1 MDITHVLLQSF
12 GEKIELACSLLLIG
26 SFSILA
32 GGLSTTAMVKIQV
45 VDVNDNRPTFYPR
58 EYNVSLRERETVN
71 SPVVVVVATDKDA
84 GKYGTVRYAIVAG
97 NEEGLFRV
105 EMSSGEVF
113 LTQPLTRARLAH
125 RLNIS
130 ATDGGGLR
138 SAHDAEVLV
147 TVIDSNHQPPIFENN
162 RYLFS
167 VREDAQRNSV
177 IGTVSASSV
186 TGKSMDLLIFF
197 FKNSF
202 LNYSL
207 RFE

>member
-1 MDITHVLLQSF
+1 
-12 GEKIELACSLLLIG
+12 
-26 SFSILA
+26 
-32 GGLSTTAMVKIQV
+32 MVKIQV
-45 VDVNDNRPTFYPR
+45 VDVNDNRPMFYPR
-58 EYNVSLRERETVN
+58 EYNVSLRERESVN

-84 GKYGTVRYAIVAG
+84 GKYGAVRYAIVAG

-113 LTQPLTRARLAH
+113 LMQPLTRARLAH

-147 TVIDSNHQPPIFENN
+147 TVIDSSHQPPIFENN

-186 TGKSMDLLIFF
+186 TGKWTICYIFF
-197 FKNSF
+197 FFPIWDLF
-202 LNYSL
+202 LSCKDVQKMLSTLSEKYAMGTNAL
-207 RFE
+207 

>member
-1 MDITHVLLQSF
+1 MEVF
-12 GEKIELACSLLLIG
+12 P
-26 SFSILA
+26 FLA

-186 TGKSMDLLIFF
+186 TGKSMDLIFF
-197 FKNSF
+197 Y
-202 LNYSL
+202 L
-207 RFE
+207 

>member
-1 MDITHVLLQSF
+1 
-12 GEKIELACSLLLIG
+12 
-26 SFSILA
+26 
-32 GGLSTTAMVKIQV
+32 MVKIQV
-45 VDVNDNRPTFYPR
+45 VDVNDNRPMFYPR
-58 EYNVSLRERETVN
+58 EYNVSLRERESVN

-84 GKYGTVRYAIVAG
+84 GKYGAVRYAIVAG

-113 LTQPLTRARLAH
+113 LMQPLTRARLAH

-147 TVIDSNHQPPIFENN
+147 TVIDSSHQPPIFENN

-186 TGKSMDLLIFF
+186 TGKWTICYISFF
-197 FKNSF
+197 FPI
-202 LNYSL
+202 
-207 RFE
+207 